1 MRNGKN
7 LILFAEDDDD
17 TRRMLMYLAQRMLG
31 LEVVGANT
39 ASDMVQ
45 VFNEVVASGDMVDLI
60 VADVQFHHPGN
71 GPRVTG
77 ITAVDSIRK
86 QHPNVSVLY
95 YSAFISSLNKTL
107 IRAQGA
113 SFLQKPG
120 TMPHLIERIEYA
132 LEYSGPDYS
141 GPERR
146 KTSIN
151 HAGYTR
157 RSTDRP
163 TATEPVEL
171 PKRVAAA
178 IQQARVNT
186 GDRLAEW
193 AAKGG

>member
-1 MRNGKN
+1 MRNGKH

-17 TRRMLMYLAQRMLG
+17 TRRMLMYMAERVLG

-45 VFNEVVASGDMVDLI
+45 VFNEVVASGDMVELI
-60 VADVQFHHPGN
+60 VADVQFHNPHN
-71 GPRVTG
+71 GPRVSG

-86 QHPNVSVLY
+86 QYPRVSVLY
-95 YSAFISSLNKTL
+95 YSAYISGLNRTL

-113 SFLQKPG
+113 DFMEKPG
-120 TMPHLIERIEYA
+120 TMSHLMERIEYA
-132 LEYSGPDYS
+132 IEYGGTDYS

-146 KTSIN
+146 RTSIN
-151 HAGYTR
+151 HAGYSR
-157 RSTDRP
+157 RATDRP

-171 PKRVAAA
+171 PKKVAAA
-178 IQQARVNT
+178 IQQARDNT